1 MFYAPEVDI
10 FSEQC
15 VHNKMEAMSGSK
27 WQRVHWNHEWIAG
40 QRAEDPAEVGDR
52 EYTSVMDGQFSLAE
66 LQGFG

>member
-1 MFYAPEVDI
+1 
-10 FSEQC
+10 
-15 VHNKMEAMSGSK
+15 MSGSK